1 MRNPRAKKQ
10 RLLLC
15 PREEAIHTV
24 GPSPDQSSSPVLPCG
39 HRPLLS
45 GAQSPLLQHEGLAQ
59 GQAVSWEQGLNPW
72 RGCLSSEVPTFWASE
87 LQAVMGPPL
96 GLTIPV

>member
-1 MRNPRAKKQ
+1 MRNPGAKEQ

-39 HRPLLS
+39 HRPLLA

-59 GQAVSWEQGLNPW
+59 GQAVSREQGLNPR
-72 RGCLSSEVPTFWASE
+72 RGSLSSEVPTSWASE
-87 LQAVMGPPL
+87 LQAVMGPPRD
-96 GLTIPV
+96 